1 MFFLS
6 ATQKGQDTEYG
17 SAMLEAI
24 SFSMPSYGLNNCKL
38 LPLRSGVEN
47 YVIFLTTLY
56 EIILHYVMS
65 IHQ

>member
-1 MFFLS
+1 MLFFS
-6 ATQKGQDTEYG
+6 ATQKGRDTEYG

-24 SFSMPSYGLNNCKL
+24 SFSMPSNGLNNCKL
-38 LPLRSGVEN
+38 LPLRSGVAD

-56 EIILHYVMS
+56 EIILHYVMI